1 MEEQFS
7 NNSINYE
14 ALAQAVQK
22 ERRENPEAAHKS
34 DKEIL
39 SSILARHAQEV
50 PSGMAP
56 AQTAT
61 SAQVTAP
68 AQQRDDSLPSYAKEI
83 PDGAKVSVEH
93 LVAVAFEKG
102 IVASIAQARAAQDP
116 FVMDAFHDALSEKL
130 AVALKARNLL

>member
-22 ERRENPEAAHKS
+22 ERIENPEAAHKS

-39 SSILARHAQEV
+39 SSILARHTQ
-50 PSGMAP
+50 AP
-56 AQTAT
+56 AP
-61 SAQVTAP
+61 SAAP
-68 AQQRDDSLPSYAKEI
+68 APAASASQSNDSLPSYAKEI
-83 PDGAKVSVEH
+83 PDGVKVQVEH
-93 LVAVAFEKG
+93 LVTLTFEKG
-102 IVASIAQARAAQDP
+102 IVAGIARARALNDP

-130 AVALKARNLL
+130 AAALKARKLL